1 MKSRWLCDRK
11 ESDSNGEREEISAV
25 FHNRLK
31 KRIPLQSDPTVIYG
45 LPNYD
50 GNIHKKDLLNP
61 SPYNTYRIAGLP
73 PGPIANPGIQSIR
86 ATLYPSN
93 SRALYFVSK
102 NDGTHQFSATLAE
115 HNEAVEKYQ
124 KEAAKKSDASH
135 VLHDVGQESYAM
147 NQSDWNLP
155 ALIDHTILRPEAT
168 KADVLRLCR
177 EARQYAFTV
186 IFIPPCY
193 AADAVEAVA
202 GSAVRVGIPI
212 GFPLGGHATRIKVAE
227 AVEGVRQGAVILDMV
242 INVSRLK
249 SGDIDAV
256 RQDIAEVVR
265 ATPDAEHKVIRTC
278 YLLIKKR

>member
-1 MKSRWLCDRK
+1 
-11 ESDSNGEREEISAV
+11 
-25 FHNRLK
+25 
-31 KRIPLQSDPTVIYG
+31 
-45 LPNYD
+45 
-50 GNIHKKDLLNP
+50 
-61 SPYNTYRIAGLP
+61 
-73 PGPIANPGIQSIR
+73 
-86 ATLYPSN
+86 
-93 SRALYFVSK
+93 
-102 NDGTHQFSATLAE
+102 
-115 HNEAVEKYQ
+115 
-124 KEAAKKSDASH
+124 
-135 VLHDVGQESYAM
+135 M

-193 AADAVEAVA
+193 TADAVEAVA

-227 AVEGVRQGAVILDMV
+227 AVEGVRQGAVVLDMV

-249 SGDIDAV
+249 SGDLDAV

-265 ATPDAEHKVIRTC
+265 ATPDAEHKVILETC
-278 YLLIKKR
+278 YLTDQEKMTACRLVVEAGADYVKTSTGFAAGGATAADVRLLKASVGGRAKVKASGGIRDWHGAREMLEAGADRIGTSASLKIVEEWSAATVKR